1 MSNSWVS
8 SQIRARVNF
17 GFNWKFFKGDIPGAE
32 DITFNDADWKSINIP
47 HDWSI
52 EGPFSKDNPS
62 GRSGGY
68 LPGGIGWYRK
78 SFDLFQKY
86 RGKKIFIEFDG
97 VYMNSDVWINGH
109 HLGNH
114 PYGYTSFH
122 YDVTPYLKYGDSKNI
137 LAVRVD
143 NSKQP
148 NSRWYSGSGIYRH
161 VWLLITDKLHVDH
174 WGTFVTTPEVS
185 KESATV
191 EIKTRIKNETNVC
204 KQVDLIT
211 TIIDKDNKVVKTIDT
226 TQEIPQNGE
235 YEFIQRAKIK
245 SPNLWSPDSPY
256 LYKVYSTVKDEKKT
270 VDNYETPLGIREF
283 HFDAN
288 RGFFLNGENM
298 KIKGVCLHHDCGCLG
313 AACHERAIERKIE
326 ILKEIGCNAI
336 RTSHNPPA
344 PELLDYC
351 DRYGLLVMDEAFDE
365 WKKGKTEYGYH
376 KYFEEWADK
385 DLKSMIYRDRNHPSI
400 IMWSVGN
407 EIPEQSSPEGVKILR
422 KLVKLV
428 HEEDPTRP
436 VTSACNNIKAANETG
451 FADLLDVV
459 GYNYQERFYEE
470 DHKNYPDRKIIG
482 SETVDYPLSVW
493 LANEKK
499 DYVAGEFLWTGFDY
513 LGESGIGGDDEL
525 RKWPCRSSMCGL
537 VDLSGFKKPRCYFR
551 QSLWS
556 DNPMVYIVSQIP
568 LSPEQENQPK
578 VPFWGWP
585 KVFSHWNWSGREGK
599 TITVKCYTNCESV
612 ELFLNGKSLG
622 SKELSASSDLQPSWN
637 VPYEP
642 GTLKAIGKKNGKI
655 ACSYELHTAGK
666 PAKIVLTPDRD
677 NILANSRDLSYVE
690 VSVVDKDG
698 NIVPDANNLIT
709 FDVSGEGKIIGV
721 GSGDQ
726 QSHEDY
732 KSNKRKVYNGKCLL
746 VVQSRNKSGQIRIMA
761 TSPGLI
767 SSSISLIT
775 IRKKK

>member
-376 KYFEEWADK
+376 KYFEEGADK

-499 DYVAGEFLWTGFDY
+499 DYV
-513 LGESGIGGDDEL
+513 
-525 RKWPCRSSMCGL
+525 
-537 VDLSGFKKPRCYFR
+537 
-551 QSLWS
+551 
-556 DNPMVYIVSQIP
+556 
-568 LSPEQENQPK
+568 
-578 VPFWGWP
+578 
-585 KVFSHWNWSGREGK
+585 
-599 TITVKCYTNCESV
+599 
-612 ELFLNGKSLG
+612 
-622 SKELSASSDLQPSWN
+622 
-637 VPYEP
+637 
-642 GTLKAIGKKNGKI
+642 

>member
-499 DYVAGEFLWTGFDY
+499 DYVA
-513 LGESGIGGDDEL
+513 
-525 RKWPCRSSMCGL
+525 
-537 VDLSGFKKPRCYFR
+537 
-551 QSLWS
+551 
-556 DNPMVYIVSQIP
+556 
-568 LSPEQENQPK
+568 
-578 VPFWGWP
+578 
-585 KVFSHWNWSGREGK
+585 
-599 TITVKCYTNCESV
+599 
-612 ELFLNGKSLG
+612 
-622 SKELSASSDLQPSWN
+622 
-637 VPYEP
+637 
-642 GTLKAIGKKNGKI
+642 
-655 ACSYELHTAGK
+655 CSYELHTAGK